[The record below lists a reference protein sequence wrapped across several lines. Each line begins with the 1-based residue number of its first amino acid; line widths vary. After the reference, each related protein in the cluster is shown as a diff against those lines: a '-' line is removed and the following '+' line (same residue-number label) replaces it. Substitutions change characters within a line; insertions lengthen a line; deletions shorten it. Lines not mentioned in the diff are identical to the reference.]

1 MSDANA
7 EKTTQV
13 PPPAPVEGGEDGA
26 LSKNELKRRLK
37 AEKAAQAK
45 AEKDAAKAAKAAA
58 APVAKKAASAADAED
73 ELDPTAYFENRTKL
87 LAEMEA
93 DGVNPYP
100 HKFHVSISVPEFV
113 TKYHS
118 VEAGSHLESDVVS
131 VAGRLMSKRASGAKL
146 YFYGLHADG
155 ANIQVMSQIDSYEN
169 EDEYHRIHAALRRG
183 DLVGVTG
190 FPGKSKKGELSIFPT
205 RLVLLSP
212 CMHMLPKA
220 HYGLSNQDT
229 RFRQRYLDMIL
240 NDETRNVFATRSK
253 IIKFIRKFLDERAF
267 VEVETPMMNM
277 IPGGATA
284 KPFVT
289 YHNDLHMNLFMRV
302 APELYLKQLIIGG
315 LDRVYEIGRQF
326 RNEGIDLTHN
336 PEFTSCEFYQAYA
349 DYNDLMDM
357 TEQMFYG
364 MVKEVTGGSKITI
377 VKDDETVE
385 IDFTPPYK
393 RISMVSEIEKATGTT
408 IPINEHDKCIK
419 VLETLVQKYGLDCA
433 PPRSLARLLDKLV
446 AHFIEDNKANWTKPF
461 FIMDHPVVM
470 SPLAKYH
477 RSLPGLTE
485 RFEMFF
491 AGSEIC
497 NAYTELNNP
506 AVQRERFTEQAKQA
520 ADGDDEAQPHDEAF
534 CTAMEY
540 GLPPTGGWGC
550 GVDRIAMF
558 LTNKFNIKEVLLF
571 PAMKPDD
578 QIVHKP
584 AAGAAAAAVDFSLE
598 ALDARLK
605 AKQTNFL
612 NGSKPSKDDN
622 AAFERIKVVGKDI
635 LKKHPFVEAWL
646 ELVSLFPNDLRA
658 KW

>member
-1 MSDANA
+1 MADRAPTSPTAA
-7 EKTTQV
+7 AAAAV
-13 PPPAPVEGGEDGA
+13 PPAAPVEGEEK

-37 AEKAAQAK
+37 LEKAAQAK
-45 AEKDAAKAAKAAA
+45 AEKDAAKAAAALVAGPKKATAAA
-58 APVAKKAASAADAED
+58 AAGDADD

-87 LAEMEA
+87 LAELEA

-100 HKFHVSISVPEFV
+100 HKFHVTISVPEFV
-113 TKYHS
+113 QTYHGI
-118 VEAGSHLESDVVS
+118 EAGSHVETTVVS

-146 YFYGLHADG
+146 HFYGLHADG
-155 ANIQVMSQIDSYEN
+155 ASIQVMSQIDVYAN
-169 EDEYHRIHAALRRG
+169 EAEYARIHAALRRG

-205 RLVLLSP
+205 SLVLLSP

-229 RFRQRYLDMIL
+229 RFRQRYLDLIL
-240 NDETRNVFATRSK
+240 NDETRKVFTVRSK
-253 IIKFIRKFLDERAF
+253 IVNFIRKFLDARQF

-349 DYNDLMDM
+349 DYNDLMEL
-357 TEQMFYG
+357 TEQMFFG
-364 MVKEVTGGSKITI
+364 MVRDIWVTEITGGSTIQI
-377 VKDDETVE
+377 VKDDETIE

-393 RISMVSEIEKATGTT
+393 RISMVAEIEKETNTKL
-408 IPINEHDKCIK
+408 PMDEPEKCIQ
-419 VLETLVQKYGLDCA
+419 VLETLVTKYGLDCA
-433 PPRSLARLLDKLV
+433 PPRSLSRLLDKLV

-461 FIMDHPVVM
+461 FIMDHPTEM

-506 AVQRERFTEQAKQA
+506 VY
-520 ADGDDEAQPHDEAF
+520 AF

-571 PAMKPDD
+571 PAMKPDE
-578 QIVHKP
+578 QVAKV
-584 AAGAAAAAVDFSLE
+584 AAAATAADFSLE
-598 ALDARLK
+598 ALEARLK
-605 AKQTNFL
+605 AHQGNFL
-612 NGSKPSKDDN
+612 NGSKPSKDDT

-635 LKKHPFVEAWL
+635 LKKHPHVDAWVD
-646 ELVSLFPNDLRA
+646 LVSLFTNDLRS